1 MRHERNADW
10 LQALIPV
17 LLAGQAKD
25 WALRWSN
32 ELQAALAGFGE
43 PPPFRLLHAWQAET
57 VLPVLLEADVECTS
71 VAQLNVLRQLHRRAA
86 LGLNG
91 RRGEWLAA
99 LKPVL
104 PALYRRA
111 FPYATGYARAH
122 EIAMVYA
129 SAPANTAM
137 IAEHFGD
144 AQAYADYYAQL
155 STDANAAAFADANSR
170 AYARIAAAAYADND
184 AQAYAGICAGA
195 TRICALVRAGSGER
209 QAEAGRQV
217 FRHLAEGLSRC
228 LIEAAPAARGY
239 FSGEQHEQ

>member
-1 MRHERNADW
+1 MQPEQNAHW
-10 LQALIPV
+10 LQELIPV
-17 LLAGQAKD
+17 LLAGQPED

-32 ELQAALAGFGE
+32 DLQAALAGFGE
-43 PPPFRLLHAWQAET
+43 PPAFRLMHVWQAET
-57 VLPVLLEADVECTS
+57 VLPVLLEAAIEGVETTDMLTL
-71 VAQLNVLRQLHRRAA
+71 QQLHRRAA

-99 LKPVL
+99 FKPIL

-111 FPYATGYARAH
+111 FPYASGYARAH

-129 SAPANTAM
+129 TAAANTAM

-144 AQAYADYYAQL
+144 ALGYADYYAQL

-170 AYARIAAAAYADND
+170 AYAKIVAAVYADND
-184 AQAYAGICAGA
+184 VQAYASICAGA
-195 TRICALVRAGSGER
+195 TRICALVRAGSGEQ
-209 QAEAGRQV
+209 QADARRQV
-217 FRHLAEGLSRC
+217 LRALAEGLSRC
-228 LIEAAPAARGY
+228 LIEAAPAVRRY